1 MAIKLVNIDDRLV
14 HGQVATSWVKS
25 FGIESIIVVDDKAAN
40 DPVQKK
46 IAGLAVPGVQVN
58 IFSVDKFLDVMKKT
72 TIKKDTMLL
81 FGTPISLIKVM
92 KAGHKYDY
100 VNVSGMRY
108 NSERHR
114 LQKNVSVTKE
124 ELDAF
129 KAIINMGVEVYA
141 QTTTRDEKT
150 DLKSLIEKYKE

>member
-1 MAIKLVNIDDRLV
+1 MGIKLVNIDDRLV

-40 DPVQKK
+40 DPIQKK

-58 IFSVDKFLDVMKKT
+58 IFSVDKFLDIMTKT
-72 TIKKDTMLL
+72 TIKKETMLL
-81 FGTPISLIKVM
+81 FGTPLSLLKVM
-92 KAGHKYDY
+92 KAGHKFDY

-108 NSERHR
+108 NENRQR
-114 LQKNVSVTKE
+114 LQKNVSVTKD
-124 ELDAF
+124 ELNAF
-129 KAIINMGVEVYA
+129 IEIINSGVEVYA

-150 DLKSLIEKYKE
+150 NLKSLVEKYKE